1 MESVLSNAPSNVSPL
16 VYDAYDYEL
25 DSNPHPVFKRLRDEA
40 PIYHNDE
47 YDFWAL
53 SRFKDVVQASLDH
66 ETFSS
71 ARSTVLEMIGEEL
84 VNPPMIFMDPP
95 QHTSFRKLVGRTFTP
110 RRMTEL
116 EGRVRALCAGYLD
129 PLVGADEFDYLAE
142 FGAKLPVMVVSSL
155 LGVPE
160 EDQDQL
166 RIWTEQTLHREPGE
180 TGASAVAIAA
190 SQDVFKYWSSQ
201 IAEKRRNP
209 RDDIMTDLTQAILQP
224 DDGPERPLEDGELLS
239 FFLLISS
246 AGNET
251 VARFLGWAA
260 TLLASNPGER
270 EKLVKNPAL
279 IENAVE
285 EILRYEAPSPIQAR
299 YVNRDVEFYG
309 TKVPEGS
316 KIALLT
322 ASANRDERE
331 FEDADRLDVE
341 RKIQQHLSLGYGV
354 HFCLGA
360 SLARLEAR
368 VALEETLKRFPSWEV
383 DQSRLEMVH
392 TSTVRGY
399 SKVWI
404 QPS

>member
-1 MESVLSNAPSNVSPL
+1 MPDTPSNASPL
-16 VYDAYDYEL
+16 VYDPYDYEL
-25 DSNPHPVFKRLRDEA
+25 DRNPHPVFKRLRDEA
-40 PIYHNDE
+40 PIYYNEE

-53 SRFKDVVQASLDH
+53 SRFRDVVDASLDH

-71 ARSTVLEMIGEEL
+71 AHSTVLEMIGEKLE
-84 VNPPMIFMDPP
+84 NPPMIFMDPP
-95 QHTSFRKLVGRTFTP
+95 EHTAFRKIVSKTFTP

-116 EGRVRALCAGYLD
+116 EGRIRKLCADYLD
-129 PLVGADEFDYLAE
+129 PFVGADEFDYLAE

-155 LGVPE
+155 LGIPE

-180 TGASAVAIAA
+180 TGTSAAALAA
-190 SQDVFKYWSSQ
+190 SQDVFAYWNSQ
-201 IAEKRRNP
+201 ISEKRRNP
-209 RDDIMTDLTQAILQP
+209 KDDVMSDLAHATLKP
-224 DDGPERPLEDGELLS
+224 VDGPERPLGDGELFS
-239 FFLLISS
+239 FCLLISS

-251 VARFLGWAA
+251 VARFLGWAS

-270 EKLVKNPAL
+270 EKLVKDPTL

-285 EILRYEAPSPIQAR
+285 EILRYESPSPIQAR

-309 TKVPEGS
+309 TKVPAGS

-341 RKIQQHLSLGYGV
+341 RNIAQHLSLGYGV

-383 DQSRLEMVH
+383 DESRLEMVH

-404 QPS
+404 RPS